1 MIRRP
6 PRSTLFPYTTLFRT
20 QIGPASHGSGPVSFL
35 PHPLSPSPR
44 CGEGGPESDGRREM
58 TQPELVTD
66 RRIAQARGFTL
77 WFTGLSGAGKSTLA
91 TAVSAELR
99 GRGIPVEVLDGDEV
113 RQNLSKG
120 LRFSREDRDTNIRRI
135 GYVAKLLARNGVAV
149 ITAAI
154 SPYRAIRD
162 EVREEIGA
170 FVEVY
175 VKASLDECIRRD
187 TKGLYARALAGE
199 IPQFTG
205 VSDPY
210 EEPLAAEL
218 VIDTEREEVADSAS
232 RVIDRLFELGHL
244 RSPGDA

>member
-1 MIRRP
+1 M
-6 PRSTLFPYTTLFRT
+6 
-20 QIGPASHGSGPVSFL
+20 A
-35 PHPLSPSPR
+35 
-44 CGEGGPESDGRREM
+44 
-58 TQPELVTD
+58 QPELITD
-66 RRIAQARGFTL
+66 RRVVLAHGFTL

-91 TAVSAELR
+91 AAVSAELGR
-99 GRGIPVEVLDGDEV
+99 RGIPVEVLDGDEV

-120 LRFSREDRDTNIRRI
+120 LGFSREDRDTNIRRI
-135 GYVAKLLARNGVAV
+135 GYVAKLLTRNGVAV

-162 EVREEIGA
+162 EVREQIGA
-170 FVEVY
+170 FIEVY

-187 TKGLYARALAGE
+187 TKGLYRRALAGE

-210 EEPLAAEL
+210 EEPPAAEL
-218 VIDTEREEVADSAS
+218 VIDTEREEIADSTS